1 MYGQTNI
8 DAVGKVDQA
17 FILIL
22 GFAIVTLLMITAAM
36 VYFIF
41 KYNRKRHPEAA
52 DIEGSVLLETI
63 WTVIPTIIVM
73 LMFWFGW
80 SGFKALRT
88 VPDDAMEVTV
98 KARMWSW
105 VFEYPDGVISNQLY
119 VPVNEAVKLNIT
131 SEDVIHSLYV
141 PAFRIKMDCVPGL
154 NTYAWFRAD
163 RTGEYDILCAEY
175 CGLRHAYMLSKVH
188 VLEPADFQK
197 WLADKQSPADT
208 GPTGQALYQQ
218 FGCADCHAM
227 DGSEDIAPALND
239 IKGKTQVILV
249 DGVEQTI
256 TIDREY
262 LRRAILN
269 PEADLVKGFDPL
281 MPTFEG
287 EIEPEQL
294 ELMIDFLL
302 GEAPVVAD
310 TGPSGRQVME
320 EQGCLGCHSSDGSI
334 IIGPSFKGLMTR
346 KVVVLVDGKEMTLP
360 VDEAYIRKSL
370 VEPNS
375 EITKGFEP
383 IMPVYD
389 DLTNAEIQAIMDY
402 LNNLN

>member
-8 DAVGKVDQA
+8 DVVGKVDQA

-88 VPDDAMEVTV
+88 VPEDAMEVGV

-188 VLEPADFQK
+188 VLEKADFQK
-197 WLADKQSPADT
+197 WLADKQSPADAA
-208 GPTGQALYQQ
+208 PTGQALYDQ

-227 DGSEDIAPALND
+227 DGSQDIAPALND
-239 IKGKTQVILV
+239 IKGKSQVILV

-269 PEADLVKGFDPL
+269 PEADLVKGFDAL
-281 MPTFEG
+281 MPPFEG

-310 TGPSGRQVME
+310 TGPTGRQVME

-370 VEPNS
+370 VEPNA
-375 EITKGFEP
+375 EITSGFEP

-389 DLTNAEIQAIMDY
+389 DLTEEEFQAILEY

>member
-281 MPTFEG
+281 MPPFEG